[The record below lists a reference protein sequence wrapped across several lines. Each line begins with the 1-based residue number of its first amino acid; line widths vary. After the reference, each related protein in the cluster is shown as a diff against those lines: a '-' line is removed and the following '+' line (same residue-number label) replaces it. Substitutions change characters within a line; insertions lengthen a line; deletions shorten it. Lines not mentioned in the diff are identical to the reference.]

1 MSFTLGSVNRIFNSE
16 TESFQKSFKLTHK
29 EKTLFYKEFDAS
41 NVSTVLVG
49 SNTIVIPDH
58 YYTTGEEVVYH
69 ADGSAIGIDHT
80 STGVGAATTLPQNV
94 FVIKVNED
102 KIKLAATY
110 ALSKSGTAIG
120 ITTVGAGITHSFSTT
135 KKTTK
140 AIISVDNVIQA
151 PLYTRTGAATTV
163 VTVQNRQVN
172 VWSVTDPPLKAY
184 DIIKIN
190 DEYMR
195 IQVVGYGGQSNNLL
209 VDREWLGSVKSSHAA
224 GTPVQLTFGDYNI
237 VQDKIHFV
245 DTPFGGT
252 RQSVGVSSEAV
263 DFNNNA
269 FDVLTEI
276 LDTGTRVKIRA
287 LDPPAPLIGNSSYY
301 IIKNSNNNFSLA
313 STKGNSLVGNAISL
327 TSAGVGT
334 HTLLVADVVQ
344 GSSFQG
350 RTFQRS
356 DYRDNVIFDDLSQDF
371 TGIGKTFT
379 LKSGGANTIGITT
392 DYGALL
398 VNNIFQK
405 PDIDYDFLSSPSPG
419 ITSVR
424 FTGNANLDYVAESY
438 STIDV
443 NQNRL
448 PRRGIIASIG
458 NSEGY
463 GYQAPTH
470 GIGTAVVSGLGTIS
484 VSMGYTGT
492 GYTNG
497 PSSYAVYIRGGN
509 PTTGAAGTFTVRE
522 GHIESVIMNNPGVG
536 YTWTDVPTLAFDEP
550 IAYDDLRLVPHANS
564 TGIGASVSV
573 SVSVGQSISRF
584 TLTNTGY
591 GYTTGEQL
599 TIAGIPTDRTAGSN
613 FQPAVWTVGDVQDD
627 EFAGWVFGKL
637 QILDDIS
644 GEFNDKKK
652 VFTLKE
658 GGEPMGIESLDGSLI
673 DLDQVLLIFIDD
685 VLQKPGKAYEFKGG
699 TQITFTE
706 APKKG
711 SSMQVLFYRGT
722 DADMTTLTALELI
735 KKGDSIQVRKN
746 PSTPS
751 FLNQDVRTVRE
762 LVARDTLL
770 TNVYKGQGITDEP
783 DPLRPVTWTK
793 QQDDRFVDGVVVSK
807 SRDLYQGRVFPTTRI
822 IRSLASNH
830 TDIYTDGGS
839 LGFKYTESPDRSSFN
854 IRIIDEEANTGFGTT
869 TFSMPV
875 KDIEGSNVEGDQG
888 EIVGVGVSAQAIQF
902 EFFIPKNSPIR
913 ENQYSNTV
921 KTGIGT
927 GDYFIVSRSNV
938 GTGVTALSKTR
949 ATTVGIATTC
959 LDGVYQVA
967 HIAPIGAG
975 QTMRVH
981 VNVETNHQLV
991 FTGLSSGAHLGAFYG
1006 DYSWAK
1012 FTGGAIGTTFRCTT
1026 TDGLTGLSTAP
1037 IVQRTD
1043 KLLLDYT

>member
-16 TESFQKSFKLTHK
+16 TETFQKDFNLTHK
-29 EKTLFYKEFDAS
+29 EKPLFYKEFDAS
-41 NVSTVLVG
+41 DVNKVLVG

-58 YYTTGEEVVYH
+58 YYTTGEELVYH
-69 ADGSAIGIDHT
+69 ADGTAIGIDHT

-110 ALSKSGTAIG
+110 ELSQSGTAIG
-120 ITTVGAGITHSFSTT
+120 ITTIGVGVTHSFSAT

-140 AIISVDNVIQA
+140 AIVSIDNVIQA
-151 PLYTRTGAATTV
+151 PLYVRTGAATTV
-163 VTVQNRQVN
+163 VSVQNRQVN

-184 DIIKIN
+184 DIIKID

-195 IQVVGYGGQSNNLL
+195 IQVVGYGGQTNNLL
-209 VDREWLGSVKSSHAA
+209 VDREWLGSVKAA
-224 GTPVQLTFGDYNI
+224 HTPGTPVQLTFGDYNI

-245 DTPFGGT
+245 DVPFGGT
-252 RQSVGVSSEAV
+252 REAVGVSSEAI
-263 DFNNNA
+263 DTNNNS
-269 FDVLTEI
+269 FDVLTEK
-276 LDTGTRVKIRA
+276 LDTGTKVKLRA
-287 LDPPAPLIGNSSYY
+287 LDPPVPLVGNKNYY
-301 IIKNSNNNFSLA
+301 IIKNSDNNFSFA
-313 STKGNSLVGNAISL
+313 STKGNALVGIALSL
-327 TSAGVGT
+327 TTSGIGT
-334 HTLLVADVVQ
+334 HTLLVADVVK

-356 DYRDNVIFDDLSQDF
+356 DYRDNVIFDDISQDF
-371 TGIGKTFT
+371 TGIGKTYT
-379 LKSGGANTIGITT
+379 LKTGGANTVGVAT
-392 DYGALL
+392 DFGALL
-398 VNNIFQK
+398 LNNIFQK
-405 PDIDYDFLSSPSPG
+405 PYIDYEFLSSPSPG

-438 STIDV
+438 STSDV

-458 NSEGY
+458 NSEGF

-470 GIGTAVVSGLGTIS
+470 GIGTAVVSGFGTIS
-484 VSMGYTGT
+484 VAMGYTGT

-550 IAYDDLRLVPHANS
+550 IAYDDLRLIPHANS

-584 TLTNTGY
+584 TLTNPGY
-591 GYTTGEQL
+591 GFTSGEQL

-613 FQPAVWTVGDVQDD
+613 FQPAIWTVSDVQDD

-644 GEFNDKKK
+644 GEFDDKKK

-658 GGEPMGIESLDGSLI
+658 DGEPMGIESLEGSLI

-711 SSMQVLFYRGT
+711 SSMQILFYRGT

-735 KKGDSIQVRKN
+735 KKGDSVQVRRS

-783 DPLRPVTWTK
+783 DPVRPISWTK
-793 QQDDRFVDGVVVSK
+793 QQDDRIIDGVVVSK

-822 IRSLASNH
+822 IRNLNSNH
-830 TDIYTDGGS
+830 TDIYTDGGA
-839 LGFKYTESPDRSSFN
+839 LAFRYTESPNATNFN

-875 KDIEGSNVEGDQG
+875 KDLSNANISGDEGS
-888 EIVGVGVSAQAIQF
+888 IVGVGVSAQAIQF
-902 EFFIPKNSPIR
+902 EFYIPDNSPIR
-913 ENQYSNTV
+913 ENQYGNTT
-921 KTGIGT
+921 KTGIAT
-927 GDYFIVSRSNV
+927 GDYFVVSRSNV
-938 GTGVTALSKTR
+938 GTGATALSQTR

-959 LDGVYQVA
+959 LDGVYQVS

-981 VNVETNHQLV
+981 VNVETNHQLN
-991 FTGLSSGAHLGAFYG
+991 FTGLSSGVGNYYG

-1012 FTGGAIGTTFRCTT
+1012 LTGGAIGTTFRCTT

>member
-16 TESFQKSFKLTHK
+16 TETFQKDFNLTHN
-29 EKTLFYKEFDAS
+29 EEPLFYKEFDAS
-41 NVSTVLVG
+41 NVATVLVG
-49 SNTIVIPDH
+49 SNTVVIPDH
-58 YYTTGEEVVYH
+58 YYTTGEELVYH
-69 ADGSAIGIDHT
+69 ADGTAIGIDHT

-94 FVIKVNED
+94 FAIKVNED

-110 ALSKSGTAIG
+110 ELSQSGTPIG
-120 ITTVGAGITHSFSTT
+120 LTTVGVGITHTFSAT
-135 KKTTK
+135 KKNTK
-140 AIISVDNVIQA
+140 AIISVDNIIQS
-151 PLYTRTGAATTV
+151 PLYVRTGAATTV
-163 VTVQNRQVN
+163 VSVQNRQVK
-172 VWSVTDPPLKAY
+172 VWSVTDPPLKSY
-184 DIIKIN
+184 DIIKID

-195 IQVVGYGGQSNNLL
+195 IQVVGYGGQADNLL
-209 VDREWLGSVKSSHAA
+209 VDREWLGSEKTSHSP

-245 DTPFGGT
+245 DVPFGGT
-252 RQSVGVSSEAV
+252 REFIGVSSEAF
-263 DFNNNA
+263 DITNDS

-276 LDTGTRVKIRA
+276 LDTGTKVKLRA
-287 LDPPAPLIGNSSYY
+287 LDPPEPLVGNKNYY
-301 IIKNSNNNFSLA
+301 IIKNSDNNFSVA
-313 STKGNSLVGNAISL
+313 STKGNALVGIAISL
-327 TSAGVGT
+327 TTSGIGT

-356 DYRDNVIFDDLSQDF
+356 DYRDNVIFDDISQDF
-371 TGIGKTFT
+371 TGIGKTYT

-392 DYGALL
+392 DFGALL
-398 VNNIFQK
+398 LNNIFQK
-405 PDIDYDFLSSPSPG
+405 PSVDYNFLSSPSPG
-419 ITSVR
+419 ITSIT
-424 FTGNANLDYVAESY
+424 FTGNANLDYVSESY
-438 STIDV
+438 STTDV

-458 NSEGY
+458 NSEGF

-584 TLTNTGY
+584 TLTNSGY

-807 SRDLYQGRVFPTTRI
+807 SRDLYQGRVFPATRI
-822 IRSLASNH
+822 IRNLNSNH
-830 TDIYTDGGS
+830 TDIYTDGGA
-839 LGFKYTESPDRSSFN
+839 LAFKYTEAPNATNFN

-875 KDIEGSNVEGDQG
+875 KDLSNANISGDEGS
-888 EIVGVGVSAQAIQF
+888 IVGVGVSAQAIQF
-902 EFFIPKNSPIR
+902 EFYIPDNSPIR
-913 ENQYSNTV
+913 ENQYGNTT
-921 KTGIGT
+921 KTGIAT
-927 GDYFIVSRSNV
+927 GDYFVVSRSNV
-938 GTGVTALSKTR
+938 GTGATALSQTR
-949 ATTVGIATTC
+949 ASTVGIATTC
-959 LDGVYQVA
+959 LDGVYQVS

-981 VNVETNHQLV
+981 VNVATNHGLV
-991 FTGLSSGAHLGAFYG
+991 FTGLTSGVGAYYG
-1006 DYSWAK
+1006 SYSWAK
-1012 FTGGAIGTTFRCTT
+1012 LSGGAIGTTFRCTT
-1026 TDGLTGLSTAP
+1026 DNGLTGLSTAP